1 MCYNPPPVLSRF
13 NLSTHVEKEKKKETL
28 KRNHV
33 LLANK
38 KGMYILK
45 RTGCVFLTYYKFI
58 INVCVN
64 IDLE

>member
-1 MCYNPPPVLSRF
+1 MRYNPPVLSRF
-13 NLSTHVEKEKKKETL
+13 NLSTHVEKKNPKKESCFAC
-28 KRNHV
+28 KQ
-33 LLANK
+33 

-45 RTGCVFLTYYKFI
+45 RTSCVFLTYYKFI